1 MLIVDA
7 QVHIWGGNTPERP
20 WPAGRSSPHR
30 PQSFSKDDLLKEMD
44 AAGVAR
50 VVIVPP
56 SWEGDCNDL
65 ALEAARLHPD
75 RFAVMGRPP
84 AAARSLSDWRGQPGM
99 LGLRITSNTAEA
111 RALLE
116 DPAGW
121 VWNEAE
127 RAELPVMVSPSG
139 LLPQVYRIA
148 EQHPELR
155 LVIDH
160 LALLRAKDNA
170 AFDDLPKLL
179 RLARLPNV
187 AVKASALPA
196 YSSHDLSLL
205 QFAPLPA
212 PRVRSFWP
220 APNVLGH
227 RFDPA
232 ALHLSPGDHL
242 VHRGVAVALGDR
254 PGVGDGPRNLRLARL
269 ATSALNREAPSRHS
283 GCYAITLACRSS
295 SRVARS

>member
-1 MLIVDA
+1 MLFVDA
-7 QVHIWGGNTPERP
+7 QVHIWGANTPERP
-20 WPAGRSSPHR
+20 CPEGRGAPHR
-30 PQSFSKDDLLKEMD
+30 AQPFSKDDLLKEMD

-65 ALEAARLHPD
+65 ALEAARLHPG

-84 AAARSLSDWRGQPGM
+84 AEPRPLGNWRDQPGM
-99 LGLRITSNTAEA
+99 LGLRVTSNTADA
-111 RALLE
+111 RALFD
-116 DPAGW
+116 DPEVW

-139 LLPQVYRIA
+139 LLPQVDRIA
-148 EQHPELR
+148 QRHPQLK

-196 YSSHDLSLL
+196 STTHDYPYYNLHPYLRRVFDAFGPCRMFWGTDLTRLPCTYRQAITMFTEELPWLSAADQEWVMGRGICEWLGW
-205 QFAPLPA
+205 PLP
-212 PRVRSFWP
+212 
-220 APNVLGH
+220 N
-227 RFDPA
+227 
-232 ALHLSPGDHL
+232 
-242 VHRGVAVALGDR
+242 
-254 PGVGDGPRNLRLARL
+254 
-269 ATSALNREAPSRHS
+269 
-283 GCYAITLACRSS
+283 
-295 SRVARS
+295 